1 MDFLE
6 LGRSISPAHSTTI
19 VTLCALSHDITMAS
33 NNICTSCFRAMR
45 QQSRLLQ
52 KTSSRSSPISSSTRR
67 SFATSR
73 NLQQSEGTSKK
84 TRVPPPQSSP
94 YDAQE
99 PSPEGLKN
107 FAASLRSSNALRST
121 TEPYIAY
128 GGTEDL
134 FLECSKQCSYTI
146 PSALET
152 PPAPPPTNEA
162 GDHLGEG
169 TGWWLE
175 PKSKGGLGLDA
186 TFNSWAQVLY
196 LHMWMLTVRLRCF
209 PAKYVKDWHQNLLD
223 HFFYAAEDRMAT
235 WHGMSAR
242 GVRNKN
248 LKDLW
253 LQWRGVQLGYD
264 EGLIKGDAVM
274 AAAIWRN
281 VFKASENVD
290 LADVAQ
296 VTAYMMRELQKLGNL
311 DDITIT
317 GGKVNFGDP
326 KTARQSLAKESGMLK
341 KQFSPDE
348 MQAVL
353 PPKEGQAAK
362 K

>member
-1 MDFLE
+1 
-6 LGRSISPAHSTTI
+6 
-19 VTLCALSHDITMAS
+19 MA
-33 NNICTSCFRAMR
+33 NNTVCTSCLRAIR
-45 QQSRLLQ
+45 QNQRIVQ
-52 KTSSRSSPISSSTRR
+52 RTSSRSSRVSLSAHR
-67 SFATSR
+67 SFTTSHYR
-73 NLQQSEGTSKK
+73 LKEEEEKK
-84 TRVPPPQSSP
+84 KLFRPPPPPQQP
-94 YDAQE
+94 YEAKG
-99 PSPEGLKN
+99 PSPEALKN
-107 FAASLRSSNALRST
+107 FASSLRSSSSVFRST

-134 FLECSKQCSYTI
+134 FLQCSRQCSYTI

-162 GDHLGEG
+162 GDHLGQG
-169 TGWWLE
+169 IGWWLE
-175 PKSKGGLGLDA
+175 PKEKGGLGLDA

-235 WHGMSAR
+235 WHGMSSR

-264 EGLIKGDAVM
+264 EGLVKGDAVM

-290 LADVAQ
+290 VADIAQ
-296 VTAYMMRELQKLGNL
+296 VVAYMMRELRQLGEL
-311 DDITIT
+311 DDVTIT
-317 GGKVNFGDP
+317 EGRVSFGDP
-326 KTARQSLAKESGMLK
+326 KTAKLALKQESALMRQTLTSDELK
-341 KQFSPDE
+341 APQKASE
-348 MQAVL
+348 VSS
-353 PPKEGQAAK
+353 
-362 K
+362 